1 MASAA
6 LVPSVKH
13 EHNPDECEDCQ
24 MEAKQDYDMGL
35 AMTSF
40 AIFGII
46 LFAMWY
52 MLRTCKKVK
61 DEEYDPSNP
70 QSRGR
75 YRPATYSN
83 DDDVP

>member
-1 MASAA
+1 
-6 LVPSVKH
+6 
-13 EHNPDECEDCQ
+13 
-24 MEAKQDYDMGL
+24 MGL

-40 AIFGII
+40 AIFGVI

-52 MLRTCKKVK
+52 MLRTCKNKK
-61 DEEYDPSNP
+61 EEEYDPSNP

-75 YRPATYSN
+75 YRPATLSN